1 MFSKYE
7 EQAKKVLVNMKQE
20 MIGLKHPY
28 IGSEHLLLSLLKY
41 GEKSIKDKL
50 KNHGITYDIFKN
62 ELIKIVGIGKES
74 NDFYLYTPLLRNILE
89 TVNYNVE
96 ENNKEYATCEDLLLG
111 ILEEGEGVAIRIMLG
126 MNINIDDLYED
137 FYVSPLKK
145 SSKEK
150 LLVESYGVD
159 LTLRAKEGELDPVVD
174 RDDEIKRLIEILS
187 RRTKNNPILIGE
199 AGVGKTAVVEGLA
212 KLIVENKVPTLKNKK
227 IISVS
232 MANLVAGTKYRGEF
246 EERLGKIINELENTN
261 EIILFID
268 EIHTLVG
275 AGGAEGA
282 IDASNILKPALARGK
297 IKIIGATT
305 TDEYKEFIEK
315 DKALDR
321 RFQKI
326 EIKEPSI
333 KTTIN
338 ILNKLTSIYEKYH
351 NVKIS
356 NDIVE
361 KIVYYSEKYIY
372 DRKFPDKAIDILD
385 EVCSKVSTS
394 DTKKYKEYENIN
406 NELNITKN
414 LKNTSIVNNKFS
426 DAFLYKQKEMML
438 ESKLNEL
445 ELKNINKS
453 YLKTVTLKDV
463 KEVVEQKTKIPIYE
477 GNKTSSIKN
486 IITLLNKKII
496 GQDDA
501 INSLYEITKKIR
513 YGYKNNNL
521 PYSILFVGKSGV
533 GKTYLAKE
541 YANLLYGKDNFIRL
555 DMSEYKEAHSISK
568 LIGSPAGYVGYNDNK
583 NVFEEVRNKPYSVIL
598 LDEIEKCSPNILDL
612 FLQILDEGKVKDS
625 KGNII
630 RFDNTIIIMTSNVGS
645 DKKHVGF
652 NHKEND
658 YSTSLKSYFGVPF
671 LNRINKTIYFNSITE
686 EVIDKIINKELNTI
700 RDFYKEKNI
709 KFTLS
714 KKVFDDIKNLCEY
727 EIYGARKVK
736 KVINDYLESK
746 LIDKIIEGNNN
757 IKIMSLKTEVR

>member
-1 MFSKYE
+1 
-7 EQAKKVLVNMKQE
+7 
-20 MIGLKHPY
+20 
-28 IGSEHLLLSLLKY
+28 
-41 GEKSIKDKL
+41 
-50 KNHGITYDIFKN
+50 
-62 ELIKIVGIGKES
+62 
-74 NDFYLYTPLLRNILE
+74 
-89 TVNYNVE
+89 
-96 ENNKEYATCEDLLLG
+96 
-111 ILEEGEGVAIRIMLG
+111 
-126 MNINIDDLYED
+126 
-137 FYVSPLKK
+137 
-145 SSKEK
+145 
-150 LLVESYGVD
+150 
-159 LTLRAKEGELDPVVD
+159 
-174 RDDEIKRLIEILS
+174 
-187 RRTKNNPILIGE
+187 
-199 AGVGKTAVVEGLA
+199 
-212 KLIVENKVPTLKNKK
+212 
-227 IISVS
+227 
-232 MANLVAGTKYRGEF
+232 
-246 EERLGKIINELENTN
+246 
-261 EIILFID
+261 
-268 EIHTLVG
+268 
-275 AGGAEGA
+275 
-282 IDASNILKPALARGK
+282 
-297 IKIIGATT
+297 
-305 TDEYKEFIEK
+305 
-315 DKALDR
+315 
-321 RFQKI
+321 
-326 EIKEPSI
+326 
-333 KTTIN
+333 
-338 ILNKLTSIYEKYH
+338 
-351 NVKIS
+351 
-356 NDIVE
+356 
-361 KIVYYSEKYIY
+361 
-372 DRKFPDKAIDILD
+372 
-385 EVCSKVSTS
+385 
-394 DTKKYKEYENIN
+394 
-406 NELNITKN
+406 
-414 LKNTSIVNNKFS
+414 
-426 DAFLYKQKEMML
+426 MML

-463 KEVVEQKTKIPIYE
+463 KEVIEQKTKIPIYE
-477 GNKTSSIKN
+477 DNKTSSIKS
-486 IITLLNKKII
+486 IIPLLNSKII

-521 PYSILFVGKSGV
+521 PYSILFVGQSGV

-555 DMSEYKEAHSISK
+555 DISEYKVSHSKRK
-568 LIGSPAGYVGYNDNK
+568 LIGSPGGYVGYNGNK

-686 EVIDKIINKELNTI
+686 EAIDKIINKELNTI